1 MKKSELTQLTQIIE
15 ALVTREIRKQLP
27 KLIGEVFTNMTGKAM
42 VMENANKE
50 VQPPPPKGD
59 TDDFKASL
67 KDLFAGGTPITR
79 GDLNEGVK
87 IAPPKVMRNYTK
99 DPILNQI
106 LNETTPDLR
115 SREGVGAMAAM
126 VGGFSPGA
134 SVDMGQIV
142 QPVSQATMLS
152 EGHAPLSNIPEGIS
166 ALDVAKVSN
175 GVIAAPVKEALT
187 NYDRMKKILDASKS
201 KRY

>member
-27 KLIGEVFTNMTGKAM
+27 KLIGEVFSNMTGKAM
-42 VMENANKE
+42 VTEHTHRE
-50 VQPPPPKGD
+50 VPPPTPKAD
-59 TDDFKASL
+59 SEDFKASL
-67 KDLFAGGTPITR
+67 KDLFAGATPVSR
-79 GDLNEGVK
+79 GELSEGVK
-87 IAPPKVMRNYTK
+87 IAPRPMRNYAK

-106 LNETTPDLR
+106 LNETTPR
-115 SREGVGAMAAM
+115 QSEAGARASVG
-126 VGGFSPGA
+126 GGFSPGA
-134 SVDMGQIV
+134 GVDIGQLI

-152 EGHAPLSNIPEGIS
+152 EGHAPLSNIPEGVS
-166 ALDVAKVSN
+166 VLDVAKVGE

-187 NYDRMKKILDASKS
+187 NYDRMRKILEASKT